1 MRLLLLL
8 SILIAS
14 PNSFSQ
20 ACLQENLV
28 VDPSCS
34 CQAKNNCYKF
44 FSPDYLQAVKKVAGT
59 NPKLVKA
66 VVENQKATTSA
77 FNKIMSNR
85 SVSGQELEAIRKE
98 AALLEKLNQ
107 KSLASLNTLRSKNKR
122 PPLNPEKEAKVQE
135 KRILN
140 SLSAEF
146 QKKHRSETQILNN
159 QLGIKQVDEYESLA
173 VDEQET
179 TKQEAAEKDL
189 LEDNPEDENA
199 KIEKQVALE
208 SQKDFD
214 YKNEISSEKAKPI
227 FGLISDRYQK
237 VILKKDALP
246 YHVDSEQDKSLKNEI
261 KNDLRQVLELR
272 SKKFD

>member
-1 MRLLLLL
+1 M
-8 SILIAS
+8 
-14 PNSFSQ
+14 
-20 ACLQENLV
+20 
-28 VDPSCS
+28 VDPSCG

-85 SVSGQELEAIRKE
+85 VVSSQDLEAIKKE

-107 KSLASLNTLRSKNKR
+107 KSLASLNSLRSKNKK
-122 PPLNPEKEAKVQE
+122 PPLTPEKDAKVQE
-135 KRILN
+135 KRILK

-159 QLGIKQVDEYESLA
+159 QLGLNQVEETESLSSGQSQVTNEDA
-173 VDEQET
+173 T
-179 TKQEAAEKDL
+179 EKVVLD
-189 LEDNPEDENA
+189 DVQEDENQ
-199 KIEKQVALE
+199 KIEKQVAIE

-214 YKNEISSEKAKPI
+214 YKNEISGEKSKPL

-237 VILKKDALP
+237 VILKQDALP
-246 YHVDSEQDKSLKNEI
+246 YHVDSDQEKSLKNEI
-261 KNDLRQVLELR
+261 KSDLRQVLELR

>member
-1 MRLLLLL
+1 M
-8 SILIAS
+8 
-14 PNSFSQ
+14 
-20 ACLQENLV
+20 
-28 VDPSCS
+28 VDPACG
-34 CQAKNNCYKF
+34 CHAKNNCYKF

-85 SVSGQELEAIRKE
+85 VVSSQELEAIRKE
-98 AALLEKLNQ
+98 ASLLEKLNQ
-107 KSLASLNTLRSKNKR
+107 KSLASLNSLRTKNNR
-122 PPLNPEKEAKVQE
+122 PPLTPEKDAKIQE
-135 KRILN
+135 KKLLK

-146 QKKHRSETQILNN
+146 QKKHRAEAQILNN
-159 QLGIKQVDEYESLA
+159 QLGLKQMDESESLA
-173 VDEQET
+173 ADEREAP
-179 TKQEAAEKDL
+179 KQEAAERVI
-189 LEDNPEDENA
+189 LEDTPDDENQ

-214 YKNEISSEKAKPI
+214 YKNEISGEKSKPI

-246 YHVDSEQDKSLKNEI
+246 YHVDSEQERSLKNEI